1 MKTRMFAALALAGLP
16 ATGALAAG
24 TQVTGAIKAIDP
36 AAMTITLADG
46 SVYVLPK
53 GDKADQFKVGEKV
66 TLTWTMVGTQHQ
78 VDTIAPAS

>member
-1 MKTRMFAALALAGLP
+1 MKFRMFSALALAGLT
-16 ATGALAAG
+16 ATAALAGAM
-24 TQVTGAIKAIDP
+24 QASGAIKAIDP

-66 TLTWTMVGTQHQ
+66 TLTWTLVGTQHQ
-78 VDTIAPAS
+78 IDTIKAAS